1 MAKGNYLDTL
11 LKEAEA
17 KGDLSRPLKDKL
29 TQLRHLLKNMES
41 VLVAYSGGVD
51 STLLLW
57 VAHQELKEKAVAL
70 LASSPTYPAA
80 EIEQAKKM
88 AEEMGVRWVEIASQ
102 ELSIPDFVKNT
113 TSRCYHCKKELFTIC
128 QEKAKE
134 LGLAW
139 VVDGSNFDDR
149 DDFRPGMRAAR
160 ELGVRSPLLEV
171 GMTKQEIRDLSRILG
186 LPTWDKPSLAC
197 LSSRFPYGTEIT
209 KERLQQVGRA
219 EERIKALGF
228 RQLRVRYHGE
238 LARLELE
245 GADIERLLI
254 RDLREKIARIL
265 SEEGFI
271 YATLDLHGYRSGA
284 MNEALK
290 KGKIVEEKDCGP

>member
-1 MAKGNYLDTL
+1 MGEAF
-11 LKEAEA
+11 LKEEKSQNLAI
-17 KGDLSRPLKDKL
+17 PLKKKL
-29 TQLRHLLKNMES
+29 AQLRLLLREMGS

-51 STLLLW
+51 SALLLW
-57 VAHQELKEKAVAL
+57 VAHQELGNRAVAL
-70 LASSPTYPAA
+70 LASSPTYPDS
-80 EIEQAKKM
+80 EIEQAKRL
-88 AEEMGVRWVEIASQ
+88 AAEMGVRWLEVNSQ

-113 TSRCYHCKKELFTIC
+113 TSRCYHCKKELFTLC
-128 QEKAKE
+128 REKAKD

-160 ELGVRSPLLEV
+160 ELGVRSPLLEA
-171 GMTKQEIRDLSRILG
+171 GMAKKEIREVSRFLG

-197 LSSRFPYGTEIT
+197 LSSRFPYGVEIT
-209 KERLQQVGRA
+209 PERLQQVGRA

-245 GADIERLLI
+245 TADIERLLF
-254 RDLREKIARIL
+254 RDLREKIFQIL
-265 SEEGFI
+265 REEGFI

-284 MNEALK
+284 MNEVFEQI
-290 KGKIVEEKDCGP
+290 KIKDKEDLRK

>member
-1 MAKGNYLDTL
+1 
-11 LKEAEA
+11 
-17 KGDLSRPLKDKL
+17 
-29 TQLRHLLKNMES
+29 MES

-57 VAHQELKEKAVAL
+57 VAHQELEEKAVAL
-70 LASSPTYPAA
+70 LASSPTYPAS
-80 EIEQAKKM
+80 EIDQAKKM
-88 AEEMGVRWVEIASQ
+88 AEEMGVRWMEIASQ
-102 ELSIPDFVKNT
+102 ELSIPDFIKNT
-113 TSRCYHCKKELFTIC
+113 TSRCYYCKRELFTLC

-149 DDFRPGMRAAR
+149 DDFRPGMQAAR

-171 GMTKQEIRDLSRILG
+171 GMTKQEIRNLSRILG

-245 GADIERLLI
+245 KADIERLLV
-254 RDLREKIARIL
+254 RDLREKIAQIL
-265 SEEGFI
+265 TEEGFI

-284 MNEALK
+284 MNEVLK
-290 KGKIVEEKDCGP
+290 KREIDEEKHLGR

>member
-1 MAKGNYLDTL
+1 MGEDFFDTF
-11 LKEAEA
+11 LKEEHR
-17 KGDLSRPLKDKL
+17 DLALPLKEKL
-29 TQLRHLLKNMES
+29 AQLRWLLREMES

-51 STLLLW
+51 SSFLLW
-57 VAHQELKEKAVAL
+57 VAHQELGEKTVAL
-70 LASSPTYPAA
+70 LASSPTYPDS
-80 EIEQAKKM
+80 EIEQAKKL
-88 AEEMGVRWVEIASQ
+88 AQEMGVRWLEVNSQ

-113 TSRCYHCKKELFTIC
+113 TSRCYYCKKELFTLC
-128 QEKAKE
+128 REKAKD

-149 DDFRPGMRAAR
+149 DDFRPGMQAAR
-160 ELGVRSPLLEV
+160 ELGVRSPLLEA
-171 GMTKQEIRDLSRILG
+171 GLTKKEIREVSRFLG

-197 LSSRFPYGTEIT
+197 LSSRFPYGIEIT
-209 KERLQQVGRA
+209 PERLHQVGRA

-245 GADIERLLI
+245 VTDIEKVLFG
-254 RDLREKIARIL
+254 DLREKIARIL
-265 SEEGFI
+265 KEEGFI
-271 YATLDLHGYRSGA
+271 YATLDLQGYRSGA

-290 KGKIVEEKDCGP
+290 QIKIKEKEDLGP

>member
-1 MAKGNYLDTL
+1 MEEKSWVASF
-11 LKEAEA
+11 LKAEA
-17 KGDLSRPLKDKL
+17 KDDLSRPLEDKL
-29 TQLRHLLKNMES
+29 AKLCLLLREMQS

-51 STLLLW
+51 STFLLW
-57 VAHQELKEKAVAL
+57 TAYQELGEKAVAL
-70 LASSPTYPAA
+70 LASSPTYPDS
-80 EIEQAKKM
+80 EIEQAKM
-88 AEEMGVRWVEIASQ
+88 LAEKMGVRCLEVNSQ

-113 TSRCYHCKKELFTIC
+113 TSRCYHCKRELFTLC
-128 QEKAKE
+128 REKAKD
-134 LGLAW
+134 LGLIW

-149 DDFRPGMRAAR
+149 DDFRPGMQAAR

-171 GMTKQEIRDLSRILG
+171 GMTKKEIREVSRFLG

-197 LSSRFPYGTEIT
+197 LSSRFPYGVEIT
-209 KERLQQVGRA
+209 PERLQKVGRA
-219 EERIKALGF
+219 EKRIKALGF

-245 GADIERLLI
+245 AADIERLLS
-254 RDLREKIARIL
+254 RDLREKIAQIL
-265 SEEGFI
+265 KDEGFI

-290 KGKIVEEKDCGP
+290 QKKIKEKED

>member
-1 MAKGNYLDTL
+1 MEKKSWATSFLKG
-11 LKEAEA
+11 EA
-17 KGDLSRPLKDKL
+17 KNELSRPWEDKL
-29 TQLRHLLKNMES
+29 DKLRLLLREMQS

-51 STLLLW
+51 STFLLW
-57 VAHQELKEKAVAL
+57 VAYQELGEKAVAL
-70 LASSPTYPAA
+70 LASSPTYPDS
-80 EIEQAKKM
+80 EIEQAKM
-88 AEEMGVRWVEIASQ
+88 LAEKIGVRCLEVNSQ

-113 TSRCYHCKKELFTIC
+113 TSRCYHCKRELFTLC
-128 QEKAKE
+128 REKAKD
-134 LGLAW
+134 LGLIW

-149 DDFRPGMRAAR
+149 DDFRPGMQAAR

-171 GMTKQEIRDLSRILG
+171 GMTKNEIREVSRFLG

-197 LSSRFPYGTEIT
+197 LSSRFPYGVEIT
-209 KERLQQVGRA
+209 PERLQQVGRA
-219 EERIKALGF
+219 EKRIKALGF

-245 GADIERLLI
+245 AADIERLLT
-254 RDLREKIARIL
+254 RDLREKIVQIL
-265 SEEGFI
+265 KDEGFI

-290 KGKIVEEKDCGP
+290 EKKIKENKD